1 MIHSNNKEI
10 FYFKITKDYNN
21 LFFFCLKNEKGN
33 ICLGSLPYTRKTDC
47 QEGIKSVICN
57 FKNEDRFGVIQYYDD
72 KWIFY
77 LRDENGQIIAESPTF
92 QTKEEAINLIKNFKN
107 LSLKTPVV
115 DKTE

>member
-57 FKNEDRFGVIQYYDD
+57 FKNGERFGVKRSPYGRYDV
-72 KWIFY
+72 Y
-77 LRDENGQIIAESPTF
+77 LKAVNGEIIAVSADF
-92 QTKEEAINLIKNFKN
+92 YTKEEAINLIKNFKN